1 MDNVRKKNLLSPAKV
16 IAAGFLAVIAAGTI
30 LLSLPVSHSGKCEVG
45 FLDALF
51 STVSAVCVTGL
62 ITVDTGAA
70 YSMFGQVVI
79 ALLLQIGGL
88 GITSLG
94 AGFVAL
100 LGGKLSTRGNSIVR
114 EALNYPTY
122 SGIRQMIRSVM
133 VLDFSIEAIGA
144 FLSFFVF
151 VKDYPVKT
159 AVWYSVFHSIAAFNN
174 GGFDVLGRGD
184 SVGMYTH
191 NVWFNIV
198 TCVLIVLGG
207 LGFLVMRE
215 LLGMLS
221 AKLHGR
227 ELGKLSLHAK
237 VVLMMTGILVFGGAL
252 LIKLTEGS
260 NISVMGAFFASIT
273 ARTAGFATY
282 PLGGFSNAGILVI
295 CVLMVIGASPGST
308 GGGIKTTTAFVFV
321 KRLVSVITGREARV
335 FRRKIKD
342 EAMSQAFII
351 VSLAVMWILLQTA
364 VMSAFDPGI
373 ALRDILFEQAS
384 AFSTTGLST
393 GITSSLSVPSK
404 LILIVT
410 MYVGRLGPLTIAT
423 LWSAKKP
430 SPVSRPEGD
439 IPIG

>member
-1 MDNVRKKNLLSPAKV
+1 
-16 IAAGFLAVIAAGTI
+16 
-30 LLSLPVSHSGKCEVG
+30 
-45 FLDALF
+45 
-51 STVSAVCVTGL
+51 
-62 ITVDTGAA
+62 
-70 YSMFGQVVI
+70 
-79 ALLLQIGGL
+79 
-88 GITSLG
+88 
-94 AGFVAL
+94 
-100 LGGKLSTRGNSIVR
+100 
-114 EALNYPTY
+114 
-122 SGIRQMIRSVM
+122 
-133 VLDFSIEAIGA
+133 
-144 FLSFFVF
+144 
-151 VKDYPVKT
+151 
-159 AVWYSVFHSIAAFNN
+159 
-174 GGFDVLGRGD
+174 
-184 SVGMYTH
+184 
-191 NVWFNIV
+191 
-198 TCVLIVLGG
+198 
-207 LGFLVMRE
+207 
-215 LLGMLS
+215 
-221 AKLHGR
+221 
-227 ELGKLSLHAK
+227 
-237 VVLMMTGILVFGGAL
+237 
-252 LIKLTEGS
+252 
-260 NISVMGAFFASIT
+260 MGAIFASIT

-308 GGGIKTTTAFVFV
+308 GGGIKTATAFVFV

-373 ALRDILFEQAS
+373 ALRDILFEQTS

-410 MYVGRLGPLTIAT
+410 MYVGRLGPFTIAT

>member
-1 MDNVRKKNLLSPAKV
+1 
-16 IAAGFLAVIAAGTI
+16 
-30 LLSLPVSHSGKCEVG
+30 
-45 FLDALF
+45 
-51 STVSAVCVTGL
+51 
-62 ITVDTGAA
+62 
-70 YSMFGQVVI
+70 
-79 ALLLQIGGL
+79 
-88 GITSLG
+88 
-94 AGFVAL
+94 
-100 LGGKLSTRGNSIVR
+100 
-114 EALNYPTY
+114 
-122 SGIRQMIRSVM
+122 M

-198 TCVLIVLGG
+198 TCLLIVLGG

-227 ELGKLSLHAK
+227 EVGKLSLHAK

-260 NISVMGAFFASIT
+260 NISVMGAIFASVT
-273 ARTAGFATY
+273 SRTAGFATY

-351 VSLAVMWILLQTA
+351 VSLAVIWILLQTA
-364 VMSAFDPGI
+364 VMSVFDPGI
-373 ALRDILFEQAS
+373 ALRDILFEQVS

-410 MYVGRLGPLTIAT
+410 MYVGRLGPFTIAT